1 MEIQLWH
8 EILNP
13 YELAVQ
19 ELVVKFRHLIKEHRE
34 QDLYSP
40 IEQVTGRVKS
50 VSLSLIHI

>member
-8 EILNP
+8 EILCP

-34 QDLYSP
+34 LDLYSP
-40 IEQVTGRVKS
+40 IEQVTGRVK
-50 VSLSLIHI
+50 V